1 MLFRYIEQAF
11 SFIEIGEKAIA
22 DMHNLQ
28 SGEINI
34 GASDTLCKYY
44 FLPHLEYFHAT
55 YPDIRIRISNR
66 TTPETLSLLKEGK
79 IDFGIVHLPATDK
92 QIDFR
97 ASSPIHDCLVAGK
110 SFVERAQLQHPCPFA
125 ISGTTRAYAG
135 EGREHKKL
143 CRSICRA
150 AGSDAETRVRAWRH

>member
-44 FLPHLEYFHAT
+44 LSPHLEYFHAT

-66 TTPETLSLLKEGK
+66 TTRK
-79 IDFGIVHLPATDK
+79 
-92 QIDFR
+92 R
-97 ASSPIHDCLVAGK
+97 
-110 SFVERAQLQHPCPFA
+110 CPF
-125 ISGTTRAYAG
+125 SRK
-135 EGREHKKL
+135 GRLILASFIYRPPINK
-143 CRSICRA
+143 SIFA
-150 AGSDAETRVRAWRH
+150 RVRRSMIV